1 MTAVA
6 DARGPNVKVRTI
18 APLSR
23 RPANAQLAVGS
34 TGCIGTS
41 STKAGANLAADS
53 SHLSGHL
60 PAALDRLD

>member
-6 DARGPNVKVRTI
+6 DARGSAVKVRTI

-34 TGCIGTS
+34 TGCIGHVV
-41 STKAGANLAADS
+41 NE
-53 SHLSGHL
+53 
-60 PAALDRLD
+60 DRR

>member
-1 MTAVA
+1 MCSLPSA
-6 DARGPNVKVRTI
+6 
-18 APLSR
+18 APVVS
-23 RPANAQLAVGS
+23 
-34 TGCIGTS
+34 GTL